1 VMRISSPGF
10 TSILTG
16 FSLRTGAVSRAG
28 RTKRHRGNPR
38 LAGLG
43 RTDRP
48 DGGADRESGNDEG
61 ADQGGGGLRNTV
73 RRDHAGSPLYLV
85 SPSRSTVIRLVKQG
99 TCQLPETAEIR
110 QFFRGLAA
118 STH

>member
-1 VMRISSPGF
+1 MRISSPAF

-48 DGGADRESGNDEG
+48 DGGADREGGNDEG
-61 ADQGGGGLRNTV
+61 ADQGGGGLRKTV
-73 RRDHAGSPLYLV
+73 G
-85 SPSRSTVIRLVKQG
+85 IRA
-99 TCQLPETAEIR
+99 PM
-110 QFFRGLAA
+110 
-118 STH
+118 H